1 MSYED
6 LPCQQAVELVTGYL
20 EVALN
25 VEQLAALERH
35 LAWCE
40 WCATYVEQMR
50 ETVRLVGSLR
60 EEDIPL
66 PLMDAL
72 VDAYRERRAG

>member
-6 LPCQQAVELVTGYL
+6 LPCQQAVELVTDYL

-50 ETVRLVGSLR
+50 ETVRIVGSLR
-60 EEDIPL
+60 KQDL
-66 PLMDAL
+66 PPPVMDAV
-72 VDAYRERRAG
+72 VDAYRERQAG